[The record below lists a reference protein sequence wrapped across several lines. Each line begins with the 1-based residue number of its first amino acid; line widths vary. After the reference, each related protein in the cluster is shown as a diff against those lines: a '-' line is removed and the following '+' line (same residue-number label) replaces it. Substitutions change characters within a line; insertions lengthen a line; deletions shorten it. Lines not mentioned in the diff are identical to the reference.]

1 MTAWPW
7 LAGAILSEVSA
18 TLALRAATDRPAWSV
33 LTAVGYTAS
42 FVFLAAVLRRGMAI
56 GVAYGI
62 WAASG
67 VTLTALA
74 AAVLFDEAL
83 TGVMGLGF
91 VAIVAGVLLGAAI
104 VSEVA
109 GTMFLRAS
117 DGLRRKRWIPAI
129 TTAYVVSFGFL
140 TLALARGM
148 AVGVAYGVWAASG
161 IALTAV
167 IARVAFGEP
176 LTRTMGAGIALVAL
190 GVLLVELGAA
200 SH

>member
-56 GVAYGI
+56 GVAYGT

-91 VAIVAGVLLGAAI
+91 VAIVAGVLL
-104 VSEVA
+104 
-109 GTMFLRAS
+109 
-117 DGLRRKRWIPAI
+117 
-129 TTAYVVSFGFL
+129 
-140 TLALARGM
+140 
-148 AVGVAYGVWAASG
+148 
-161 IALTAV
+161 
-167 IARVAFGEP
+167 
-176 LTRTMGAGIALVAL
+176 
-190 GVLLVELGAA
+190 VELG
-200 SH
+200 SHRAEQSSREVR